1 MLRCPEPPR
10 FFAIVHARLLRAVL
24 KTYGQ
29 TVPSFSACRSPRS
42 LALPSLPS
50 FLPSFEMRA
59 NAFNAGNDYTFALAK
74 RERKRKRERE
84 SGKSSIINRSWRGAP
99 ATSAYYSEPA
109 SCPPIEIADEKT
121 CTSYTRIDFF
131 GKSVRSSTNWR
142 SCSMTDLSVARREKR
157 PPRTN
162 GAPPPRP
169 LASPTLFQFRRRSRR
184 STVFSR
190 RHGERGEREVG
201 EIPTFPPTNRA
212 TGFKVD
218 PKETLLPNEEG
229 RGGGGGRGRGAK
241 TRA

>member
-1 MLRCPEPPR
+1 MSFTSL
-10 FFAIVHARLLRAVL
+10 ARS
-24 KTYGQ
+24 
-29 TVPSFSACRSPRS
+29 SFS
-42 LALPSLPS
+42 S
-50 FLPSFEMRA
+50 FLPSFLR
-59 NAFNAGNDYTFALAK
+59 NARQRVQRGQRLHFCTG
-74 RERKRKRERE
+74 ERRNERGRERE

-218 PKETLLPNEEG
+218 PKETLLPDDEG
-229 RGGGGGRGRGAK
+229 RGGGGEGRGRGAK

>member
-74 RERKRKRERE
+74 RERKRKRE

-218 PKETLLPNEEG
+218 PKETLLPDEQG
-229 RGGGGGRGRGAK
+229 RGGGGGGRGRGAK